1 VARLPARG
9 AQGSRP
15 LRLRWHERERHRSGW
30 APCWCRRHADQPGAW
45 QATRKGCACHLSGCA
60 SNDPPRRLL
69 PRRIARS
76 VMVEAITLD
85 VPAYTR
91 DCGFCCSGPRRR
103 FARVGM
109 PRWHMISPTRQRIPL
124 PVGNERDMQPR
135 EGAEQDRDQVTPTAD
150 AWPVEPR
157 RAEHRLIS
165 GGCCLLDGAPCAVA
179 PGGHQAGARLSRSLR
194 TSPRSCANA
203 DTPFDGRLKPCDR
216 AGQVAGGSGDVR
228 PGGDV

>member
-30 APCWCRRHADQPGAW
+30 APCLCRRHADQPGAC
-45 QATRKGCACHLSGCA
+45 QATRTGCACHLSGCA

-69 PRRIARS
+69 ARRIARS
-76 VMVEAITLD
+76 VMTEAITLD

-103 FARVGM
+103 FARIGK
-109 PRWHMISPTRQRIPL
+109 PRWHMTAPIRQRIPL

-135 EGAEQDRDQVTPTAD
+135 KGAEQDRDQVTPTAD
-150 AWPVEPR
+150 AWPAEPR
-157 RAEHRLIS
+157 RAEHSLIS
-165 GGCCLLDGAPCAVA
+165 GGCCMLDGPPCAAA

-203 DTPFDGRLKPCDR
+203 PTPIRR
-216 AGQVAGGSGDVR
+216 QVQTT
-228 PGGDV
+228 